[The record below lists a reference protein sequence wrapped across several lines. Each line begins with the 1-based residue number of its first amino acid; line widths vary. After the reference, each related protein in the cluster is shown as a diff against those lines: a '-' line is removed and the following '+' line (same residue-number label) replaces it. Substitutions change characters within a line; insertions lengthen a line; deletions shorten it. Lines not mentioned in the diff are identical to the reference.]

1 MRPSLIPHH
10 FITKTIRKKYHKKR
24 SQRTWQQFMHENSS
38 YIGLCIGV
46 LFILFIL
53 YIKYSDKRKKQTEF
67 IQHINNEMTLKSQ
80 NPETQN
86 QRSSYDGFT
95 NGFLYY

>member
-24 SQRTWQQFMHENSS
+24 SQRTWQQFIHENSS
-38 YIGLCIGV
+38 YIGLCVGI
-46 LFILFIL
+46 LFIFFIL
-53 YIKYSDKRKKQTEF
+53 YIKYTEKKRKQTEF
-67 IQHINNEMTLKSQ
+67 IQNINDELVAESQHNELQLQQNSPSQ
-80 NPETQN
+80 
-86 QRSSYDGFT
+86 